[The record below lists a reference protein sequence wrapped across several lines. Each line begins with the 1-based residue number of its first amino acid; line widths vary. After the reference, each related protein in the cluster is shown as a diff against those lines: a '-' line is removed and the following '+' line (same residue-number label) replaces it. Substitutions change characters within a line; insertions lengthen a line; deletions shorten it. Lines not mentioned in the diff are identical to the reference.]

1 MSGLRANQKAE
12 RRKRILEAATRLF
25 QSSGYDA
32 ARIEDIADIAGIS
45 AGTFYNYFENKGDI
59 LLATVAMEV
68 EEVLQSGQII
78 VSEPPIDILVALQKL
93 INCYTD
99 HSLFYVTKE
108 MWRTAMAQSIQQPG
122 SPFSRRYTE
131 LDTQLRFQVGD
142 LIRTMQVRGHVRTDI
157 DCTAIGA
164 VMFNNLNQMFTEF
177 VKADDMKLEELREK
191 LKQQTVPIARLLA
204 V

>member
-1 MSGLRANQKAE
+1 MTGLRANQKAE
-12 RRKRILEAATRLF
+12 RRKRILDAATKLF
-25 QSSGYDA
+25 QSAGYDA
-32 ARIEDIADIAGIS
+32 ARIEDIAEIAGIS

-68 EEVLQSGQII
+68 EEVLQTGQSIVAEPPRD
-78 VSEPPIDILVALQKL
+78 VSEALQLL
-93 INCYTD
+93 IDCYTD

-108 MWRTAMAQSIQQPG
+108 MWRTAMALSIQQPG

-131 LDTQLRFQVGD
+131 LDTQLRSQVGA
-142 LIRTMQVRGHVRTDI
+142 LIATMQARGHVRTDI
-157 DCTAIGA
+157 DCTSIGA

-177 VKADDMKLEELREK
+177 VKADGMSLEELRNT
-191 LKQQTVPIARLLA
+191 LKSHTQPIARLLA

>member
-142 LIRTMQVRGHVRTDI
+142 LIRTMQARGHVRTDI
-157 DCTAIGA
+157 DCSAIGA
-164 VMFNNLNQMFTEF
+164 VIFNNLNQMFTEF

>member
-1 MSGLRANQKAE
+1 MSGLRASQKAE